1 MLIVGGNQSAT
12 GGYTVDNS
20 LLLDRASGAKITNT
34 FGSTTN
40 RRTFTVSLWTKKTN
54 TTQEQ
59 NLVFAGDLSGSNPFF
74 DFRFNSDQTVNWYQS
89 DSSGSGAEFNLIT
102 NRKFTDPNAW
112 YHIVMAVDTTQ
123 GTSSNRVKLYVN
135 GVQQTSL
142 STATYPSQNFDTAFN
157 LINFESQYGGLR
169 TSTPTYDGYIC
180 EVVLID
186 GQQLDPTSF
195 GEFDEDSGV
204 WKPISVSGLTFGDNG
219 YYLDF
224 EDSSDLGQDVSGN
237 NNDFTLTNISST
249 DQFTDTCTN
258 NFCTLNPL
266 RSIGGNIGSYSE
278 GNTKYTA
285 AHNDWQGTVG
295 SIGSTAGKWYWEYK
309 LLGGAY
315 HINGIVSD
323 ISNADAAVHDA
334 AVVVGGYG
342 GYIDNGQFQAR
353 YQESAI
359 SGWDT
364 SSVGVSFTTNDIV
377 NIALDMD
384 NKFLYF
390 GKNGTWM
397 KSGNP
402 ASGATGT
409 GGIDIGTPYDTAGLF
424 AIPALSIYQ
433 NAAIGSINFGNP
445 SFAISSGN
453 ADGDGYGNF
462 EYAVPSGYF
471 SWNTKNLAEYG

>member
-1 MLIVGGNQSAT
+1 MLIIGGNQSST
-12 GGYTVDNS
+12 GGYNVDNS

-40 RRTFTVSLWTKKTN
+40 RRTFTVSLWTKKNN

-59 NLVFAGDLSGSNPFF
+59 NLVFAGDVQGSNPFF

-204 WKPISVSGLTFGDNG
+204 WKPISLSGLTFGDNG

-237 NNDFTLTNISST
+237 NNDFTLTNIAAT
-249 DQFTDTCTN
+249 DQSADTCTN
-258 NFCTLNPL
+258 NFCVSNLLDKSSSLTL
-266 RSIGGNIGSYSE
+266 SE
-278 GNTKYTA
+278 GNLKCTSP
-285 AHNDWQGTVG
+285 ND
-295 SIGSTAGKWYWEYK
+295 STFRAGRATFGITTGKWFWEVKASLVSGGDARAYVGISTSGYTN
-309 LLGGAY
+309 LNSYLGANAFGWGY
-315 HINGIVSD
+315 Y
-323 ISNADAAVHDA
+323 SND
-334 AVVVGGYG
+334 GNKSNSGSSSSYG
-342 GYIDNGQFQAR
+342 N
-353 YQESAI
+353 SW
-359 SGWDT
+359 S
-364 SSVGVSFTTNDIV
+364 TNDIIGV
-377 NIALDMD
+377 AFDATNGTLI
-384 NKFLYF
+384 FY
-390 GKNGTWM
+390 KNGT
-397 KSGNP
+397 SQGTAFTGLTGETYFPTVTNYCQGG
-402 ASGATGT
+402 SGA
-409 GGIDIGTPYDTAGLF
+409 
-424 AIPALSIYQ
+424 SVIY
-433 NAAIGSINFGNP
+433 NFGSP
-445 SFAISSGN
+445 PYSISSGN

-471 SWNTKNLAEYG
+471 SLNTKNLAEYG